1 MKGNEVA
8 TSSHRQ
14 DYKPYGADVKPDTAV
29 RRNALSKSEVS
40 WKAPDEAPWLLQVA
54 AVFRAKKLCPE
65 PSAERKNRP

>member
-40 WKAPDEAPWLLQVA
+40 DIWHLTRCV
-54 AVFRAKKLCPE
+54 
-65 PSAERKNRP
+65 ERHLIRHLGYCN